1 MGTNIEIPIEDDH
14 NPDRLLE
21 RHGKSFHWARYFL
34 GKEAAKK
41 ATRLYAFC
49 RYLDDIADDTQYD
62 NQDELLD
69 IKNSLNSA
77 SNLDDKDPRIE
88 SFKKLHKIVN
98 FNLSAVNDLIDG
110 LITDQKDVCINN
122 EELLIQYAYQ
132 VAGTVG
138 LMMASILN
146 AQSKRAFPFAIDLGI
161 AMQLTNIARDVLE
174 DAENHRRYIPGVFC
188 NDMPPK
194 EILAG
199 AFDNDLLTRE
209 MIKSSINQILHIAEK
224 YYDSGLL
231 GLSYLPVRN
240 HLAIGI
246 AAIIYRQIGRKLLK
260 KGTQWWT
267 GRQVVGIFEKL
278 IYSFL
283 VIPALFNRL
292 KTLPEHD
299 PTLHIPLKRF
309 LHVKS
314 NHPQ

>member
-1 MGTNIEIPIEDDH
+1 MGTNIEIPIENDH

-62 NQDELLD
+62 NQAELLD

-77 SNLDDKDPRIE
+77 SNLADKDPRIE

-98 FNLSAVNDLIDG
+98 FNLSAINDLIDG

-174 DAENHRRYIPGVFC
+174 DAENHRRYIPGIFC

-199 AFDNDLLTRE
+199 AFDNDLLCRE
-209 MIKSSINQILHIAEK
+209 IIISSINHILHIAEK

-246 AAIIYRQIGRKLLK
+246 AAIIYRQIGRKLLN

-292 KTLPEHD
+292 KLLPEHD

-309 LHVKS
+309 LHVNS
-314 NHPQ
+314 NYEQ